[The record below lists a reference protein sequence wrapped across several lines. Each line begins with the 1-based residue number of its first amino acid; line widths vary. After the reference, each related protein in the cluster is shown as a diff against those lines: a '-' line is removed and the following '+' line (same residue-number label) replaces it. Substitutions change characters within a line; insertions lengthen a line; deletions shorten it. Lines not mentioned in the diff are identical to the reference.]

1 MLRHLTS
8 LAAPRL
14 RATANALVERV
25 RRRERERR
33 VGAKETREVFPFD
46 GSFSVVLLT
55 SFPRP
60 RLFSNQKHTAGPA
73 AATRGPLGIELL
85 LFVVVCISI
94 SGDDDNESEERGS
107 ELRFSFLQQRRR
119 QRQQLPPPLCPRRL
133 LESRGLPRS
142 SRRGTQ
148 GIQAHH
154 PRDARPRHHLPE
166 KPLEGLAAQAARRRR
181 GPQRRAQRDGAGD
194 RQAPRRGAPVGPAR
208 GRLLEGASS

>member
-33 VGAKETREVFPFD
+33 VGAKETREVFF
-46 GSFSVVLLT
+46 LLMGV
-55 SFPRP
+55 SASSCSPRSLD
-60 RLFSNQKHTAGPA
+60 LFSNQKHTAGPA

-133 LESRGLPRS
+133 LESRSLPRS

-194 RQAPRRGAPVGPAR
+194 RQAPRWGAPVGPAR

>member
-25 RRRERERR
+25 RRREREKR
-33 VGAKETREVFPFD
+33 VGAKETREVFPF
-46 GSFSVVLLT
+46 GSFSIVLLT

-119 QRQQLPPPLCPRRL
+119 QRQQLPPLCPRRL
-133 LESRGLPRS
+133 LESRGLSRS

-194 RQAPRRGAPVGPAR
+194 RQAPRRGAPVGSAR